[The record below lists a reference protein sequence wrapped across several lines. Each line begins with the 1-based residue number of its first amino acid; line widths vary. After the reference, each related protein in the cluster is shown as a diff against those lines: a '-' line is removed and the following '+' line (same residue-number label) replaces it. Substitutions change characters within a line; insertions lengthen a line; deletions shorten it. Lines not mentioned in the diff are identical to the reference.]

1 MLMTYDV
8 ESAEHAWL
16 DLTKEDLASI
26 KDDSVEWQQK
36 GMYYFEN
43 CWSPSAVVSYF
54 RDKILEHV

>member
-26 KDDSVEWQQK
+26 KNPLTNLNPED
-36 GMYYFEN
+36 
-43 CWSPSAVVSYF
+43 
-54 RDKILEHV
+54 RDNLHLHVLR